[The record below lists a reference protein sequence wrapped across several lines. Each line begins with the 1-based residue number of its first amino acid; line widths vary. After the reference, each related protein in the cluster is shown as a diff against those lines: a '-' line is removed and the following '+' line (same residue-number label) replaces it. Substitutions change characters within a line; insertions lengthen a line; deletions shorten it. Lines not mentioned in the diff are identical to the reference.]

1 MTLARA
7 KRLSRTLQ
15 WVSFGEQIRV
25 ISPECRSRGGTNV
38 QRGSIETWNDSRRLR
53 HGLRRPSDHLARNT

>member
-7 KRLSRTLQ
+7 KRFSRTLQ

-25 ISPECRSRGGTNV
+25 ISPECR
-38 QRGSIETWNDSRRLR
+38 RL
-53 HGLRRPSDHLARNT
+53 